1 MLDVKL
7 INNACMR
14 KEKDLILCLQLKTKT
29 ATTTTTTTQ
38 STRRKVDQRRSHTA
52 AHKTQTICHQ
62 RPQDILKDPTRL
74 TAAQDTLDGS
84 ILNYSTANLLIHNKQ
99 ANKKLDADLPFT
111 KDGCSLWV

>member
-7 INNACMR
+7 INNARMR
-14 KEKDLILCLQLKTKT
+14 KRDLILCLQLKTK
-29 ATTTTTTTQ
+29 TTQ

-52 AHKTQTICHQ
+52 AHKTQTVCHQ

-74 TAAQDTLDGS
+74 TAAQDTLDGP
-84 ILNYSTANLLIHNKQ
+84 ILNYSTANLSIHNKQ

-111 KDGCSLWV
+111 RDGCSLWV

>member
-14 KEKDLILCLQLKTKT
+14 KKDLILCLQLKTKT
-29 ATTTTTTTQ
+29 ATTTTTQ
-38 STRRKVDQRRSHTA
+38 STQRKVDQRRSHTA

-74 TAAQDTLDGS
+74 TAAQDTLDGP

-99 ANKKLDADLPFT
+99 ANKKVDADLPFT

>member
-14 KEKDLILCLQLKTKT
+14 KKDLILCLQLKTKT
-29 ATTTTTTTQ
+29 ATTTTTQ

-74 TAAQDTLDGS
+74 TAAQDTLDGP

-111 KDGCSLWV
+111 KDGCSL

>member
-14 KEKDLILCLQLKTKT
+14 KRDLILCLQLKTKT
-29 ATTTTTTTQ
+29 ATTTTTTQ

-74 TAAQDTLDGS
+74 TAAQDTLDGP

-99 ANKKLDADLPFT
+99 ANKKLDAALPFT